1 MSMLSGLLQYSPTLL
16 SLVHVPGILHQDIIL
31 YCLYSDFVTYHLC
44 ASPFSQRLAAEQR
57 KSVSSFS
64 QFPVNNIIAEYAA
77 LFYPVK
83 WNSPIIS
90 QWILYKTDNGSA
102 ISIIAPVKMEA
113 VMAV

>member
-1 MSMLSGLLQYSPTLL
+1 M
-16 SLVHVPGILHQDIIL
+16 
-31 YCLYSDFVTYHLC
+31 
-44 ASPFSQRLAAEQR
+44 AR
-57 KSVSSFS
+57 
-64 QFPVNNIIAEYAA
+64 IAEYAA

-113 VMAV
+113 VMAVWSESKYMMINSLNKYLKK